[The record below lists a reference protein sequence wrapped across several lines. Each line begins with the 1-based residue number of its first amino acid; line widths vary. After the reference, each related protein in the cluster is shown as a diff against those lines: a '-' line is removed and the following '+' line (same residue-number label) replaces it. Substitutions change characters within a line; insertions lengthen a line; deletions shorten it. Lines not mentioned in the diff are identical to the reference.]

1 MPVWDTSVASGLHP
15 ESQLFDFAVERAL
28 AGEPVLLASATVAEI
43 YYGLETKSKDPRFE
57 QALVWFNEILH
68 AGVMGVLPL
77 TLEGA
82 QLAGLLRATQ
92 PVPPSVAKRN
102 KRSKPDRRV
111 AWINDIQIAASAWL
125 RAEPVCTKDQPHF
138 HFLAE
143 AIAERYPG
151 AGELEVISAPV

>member
-1 MPVWDTSVASGLHP
+1 MPVWDTSVASALHP
-15 ESQLFDFAVERAL
+15 ESPLFEFAAEQAL
-28 AGEPVLLASATVAEI
+28 EGQPVLLASATVAEI
-43 YYGLETKSKDPRFE
+43 YYGLESKSEDPRFA
-57 QALVWFNEILH
+57 QALVWFNEILRS
-68 AGVMGVLPL
+68 GVLGVLPL

-82 QLAGLLRATQ
+82 QLTGLLRATN
-92 PVPPSVAKRN
+92 PMPPSVTKRE

-125 RAEPVCTKDQPHF
+125 RAEPVCTKDQAHF

-151 AGELEVISAPV
+151 AGTLEVIPAPV